1 METESFVAQSTVHP
15 DTITLPE
22 CFDIDIVH
30 NLGSSPPP
38 FSTDASSYFVMA
50 SSTASEDAH
59 SSPPSQQAWIES
71 LVQSQ
76 LSATAGPT
84 SGAATAPISSDPIT
98 SYSPASSG
106 TTGDEPAPAFTPSQQ
121 KWLEDFILSHT
132 PPRPPAPG
140 LIAST
145 SSIPGM
151 CVKLHKLH

>member
-1 METESFVAQSTVHP
+1 MPQGAHARLASVMYSFGKRGYQLKP
-15 DTITLPE
+15 MK
-22 CFDIDIVH
+22 
-30 NLGSSPPP
+30 PPSIRHWP
-38 FSTDASSYFVMA
+38 LFT
-50 SSTASEDAH
+50 
-59 SSPPSQQAWIES
+59 PSQQAWIES

-84 SGAATAPISSDPIT
+84 SGAATAPTSSAPIT

-106 TTGDEPAPAFTPSQQ
+106 TTGDEPAPAFTPFQQ
-121 KWLEDFILSHT
+121 KWLEDFFLSRT

-140 LIAST
+140 LIPTT